1 MSLTADVLNCRWQSP
16 STFSSGVQGVHASI
30 YGARLQH
37 QDSLAELLTL
47 AAITT
52 LGHRSE
58 TCRQHIFSE
67 GAPD

>member
-37 QDSLAELLTL
+37 QNLLTESLIL
-47 AAITT
+47 APIIT
-52 LGHRSE
+52 LGHRSK
-58 TCRQHIFSE
+58 TCRQRIFSE
-67 GAPD
+67 APPD